1 MPKSASVLAYVA
13 GDERLLTAHMQAV
26 RQTMGWVEKTFAEGR
41 TYVDN
46 PKGDPIRTGHLTYA
60 LFQHDTSRKLDPQAH
75 IHVVIANLTKVAGNW
90 QALFN
95 DELWK
100 NNSLIGS
107 VYHASLRAIVE
118 DLGYQTRQTG
128 KHGQFEIEGVPR
140 HVLTAFSQR
149 REDILAKAS
158 DLGRDGRNPEL
169 MREITKRTRDDKINL
184 DDRDGLRAEWGS
196 GLRRWGLTAR
206 RWLPML
212 KCGRRKERRNIRPL
226 MRSDKS
232 LLSRPN
238 GQNDCASGSNLET
251 LWSPAAWRDCLCRQT
266 RSPRKWRWL
275 RPSVSL
281 ANAKRP
287 FRSMKSPEQPLIWA
301 SAA

>member
-1 MPKSASVLAYVA
+1 
-13 GDERLLTAHMQAV
+13 
-26 RQTMGWVEKTFAEGR
+26 
-41 TYVDN
+41 
-46 PKGDPIRTGHLTYA
+46 
-60 LFQHDTSRKLDPQAH
+60 
-75 IHVVIANLTKVAGNW
+75 VVIANLTKVAGNW

-196 GLRRWGLTAR
+196 GLRRWGLMAKPS
-206 RWLPML
+206 LP
-212 KCGRRKERRNIRPL
+212 GRGE
-226 MRSDKS
+226 
-232 LLSRPN
+232 
-238 GQNDCASGSNLET
+238 GGA
-251 LWSPAAWRDCLCRQT
+251 
-266 RSPRKWRWL
+266 
-275 RPSVSL
+275 
-281 ANAKRP
+281 
-287 FRSMKSPEQPLIWA
+287 A
-301 SAA
+301 SA